1 MKLAE
6 IDIGSNSMRL
16 TLYQVLNDK
25 FKILFREKIMAGLAG
40 YVESGILTSDGI
52 SQACNGLLSFKE
64 TLDALKIKDVYVFAT
79 ASLRNISNT
88 LEAVKIIKEKTGFD
102 VDVLS
107 GKQEAELGYLGA
119 LQQLSIKEGVYV
131 DIGGASSEV
140 VTFKDGEIKSSIS
153 YPIGSL
159 SLYKKCVK
167 DILPGKKSLD
177 RIDALIKETIK
188 FDKPNSDIGT
198 LIAVGGSA
206 RGILK
211 LAKKYYGL
219 DEKCNVISDKQLRKL
234 ESLLCNKN
242 KDLSDLILKLEP
254 ERIHT
259 IVPGYLVLIY
269 IFNNFNCKEVI
280 VSKYGVR
287 EGYLC
292 QKRLMKATPIHKIE
306 N

>member
-1 MKLAE
+1 MKQAE

-16 TLYQVLNDK
+16 TLYEVKGND
-25 FKILFREKIMAGLAG
+25 FKVLFREKIMAGLAG

-52 SQACNGLLSFKE
+52 KQACDGLLKFKE
-64 TLDALKIKDVYVFAT
+64 TLDALKIENVYVFAT

-88 LEAVKIIKEKTGFD
+88 SEAIKIIKEKTGFD
-102 VDVLS
+102 VDVIS
-107 GKQEAELGYLGA
+107 GENEAKLGYLGA
-119 LQQLSIKEGVYV
+119 TRQLSIKDGVYV

-140 VTFKDGEIKSSIS
+140 VTFKKGKIATSIS

-167 DILPGKKSLD
+167 DILPGKKSIIKIKSLIDKTITLD
-177 RIDALIKETIK
+177 KTKKDTM
-188 FDKPNSDIGT
+188 
-198 LIAVGGSA
+198 IAVGGSA

-211 LAKKYYGL
+211 ITQKYYGL
-219 DEKCNVISDKQLRKL
+219 DSNCNVINAKQLKGL
-234 ESLLCNKN
+234 EPLLCNKS
-242 KDLSDLILKLEP
+242 KDLTDLILKLEP

-259 IVPGYLVLIY
+259 IVPGYLVLRH
-269 IFNNFNCKEVI
+269 IFDSFNCKEVI

-292 QKRLMKATPIHKIE
+292 QK
-306 N
+306 